1 MSGMRSEGILLSTIM
16 DLHIFEDHYRYIVN
30 YADFRR

>member
-1 MSGMRSEGILLSTIM
+1 MRSEGILLSTIM

-30 YADFRR
+30 YAEIAGY

>member
-1 MSGMRSEGILLSTIM
+1 MRSEGILLSTIM
-16 DLHIFEDHYRYIVN
+16 DLPILEDHYRYIVN